1 MHIGIT
7 CIQRGTVM
15 AQVRLNEDVQARL
28 RHLADETGRTM
39 SFYIREAV
47 ESKLEDMEDVYLA
60 EKAMEDIKAGRS
72 ELVSMEDVIK
82 TLGLENDI

>member
-1 MHIGIT
+1 
-7 CIQRGTVM
+7 M
-15 AQVRLNEDVQARL
+15 AQVRLNENVQARL
-28 RHLADETGRTM
+28 RHLAEETGRTM

-47 ESKLEDMEDVYLA
+47 ESNLEDMEDVYLA

-72 ELVSMEDVIK
+72 ELFSMEDVIK

>member
-1 MHIGIT
+1 
-7 CIQRGTVM
+7 M
-15 AQVRLNEDVQARL
+15 AQVRLNESVQARL

-72 ELVSMEDVIK
+72 ELVSMENVIK